1 VKQPSRLLFS
11 WGLFHNSKELRKGK
25 AGMKNKKKCS
35 KCNEVLSLERFSPA
49 HGSKNIT
56 RPECR
61 QCSYKLTKVRKELKE
76 RYGSAPNDYECP
88 ICLKKES
95 QLIGT
100 QGGAGKS
107 VWVIDHCHTT
117 DKFRGFLCH
126 NCNRGIGVFKDDL
139 KRLHRA
145 VRYLKG

>member
-1 VKQPSRLLFS
+1 
-11 WGLFHNSKELRKGK
+11 
-25 AGMKNKKKCS
+25 MKNKKKCS

-76 RYGSAPNDYECP
+76 RYGSAPN
-88 ICLKKES
+88 
-95 QLIGT
+95 
-100 QGGAGKS
+100 
-107 VWVIDHCHTT
+107 CHTT

>member
-1 VKQPSRLLFS
+1 M
-11 WGLFHNSKELRKGK
+11 E
-25 AGMKNKKKCS
+25 
-35 KCNEVLSLERFSPA
+35 A
-49 HGSKNIT
+49 HQMIM
-56 RPECR
+56 
-61 QCSYKLTKVRKELKE
+61 
-76 RYGSAPNDYECP
+76 SAP
-88 ICLKKES
+88 S
-95 QLIGT
+95 

-145 VRYLKG
+145 VRYLKGLSGRDEK